1 MQPERRRQIVLAVLV
16 VVLAFA
22 LYRAWP
28 RTAAPTTAT
37 SNPRSMAR
45 GGQATEVA
53 APDVKLEALE
63 AERPQPEGSMRN
75 LFRFGRPAAA
85 LAPTAPPVP
94 VEPPQPTGPTTPR
107 APTIPPIPLKFVGT
121 MKVGGRLM
129 AVLSSDANGLQR
141 DPVYGFE
148 GDTILGQYRLVRVS
162 AESIEM
168 TYLDGRGRQTIRF
181 SGS

>member
-16 VVLAFA
+16 VVLAIV
-22 LYRAWP
+22 LYRVWP
-28 RTAAPTTAT
+28 RSAGPAPAA
-37 SNPRSMAR
+37 SNPRAAAR
-45 GGQATEVA
+45 AGQAAEA

-63 AERPQPEGSMRN
+63 AERPKPEGPNRN
-75 LFRFGRPAAA
+75 LFRFGRAPTTTVAAPPVENA
-85 LAPTAPPVP
+85 PPPPQRPIAPTAPTV
-94 VEPPQPTGPTTPR
+94 
-107 APTIPPIPLKFVGT
+107 PPIPLRFVGT
-121 MKVGGRLM
+121 MHVGGRMM
-129 AVLSSDANGLQR
+129 AVLSDATDQKR

-168 TYLDGRGRQTIRF
+168 SYLDGRGRQTIRF

>member
-16 VVLAFA
+16 VVLAIL

-28 RTAAPTTAT
+28 RSAGPAPAA
-37 SNPRSMAR
+37 SNPRGAAR
-45 GGQATEVA
+45 AGQSAAA

-63 AERPQPEGSMRN
+63 DERPKPEGATRN
-75 LFRFGRPAAA
+75 LFRFGRAPGTTAAA
-85 LAPTAPPVP
+85 PPSAPVEQPPV
-94 VEPPQPTGPTTPR
+94 QRPTTPM
-107 APTIPPIPLKFVGT
+107 APTVPPIPLKFVGT
-121 MKVGGRLM
+121 MQVGGKMM
-129 AVLSSDANGLQR
+129 AVLSDASGQQR

-162 AESIEM
+162 AESVEM
-168 TYLDGRGRQTIRF
+168 SYLDGRGRQTIRF

>member
-1 MQPERRRQIVLAVLV
+1 MQPERGRQIVLAVLG

-37 SNPRSMAR
+37 SNPRSTAR
-45 GGQATEVA
+45 GGQTTEVA

-63 AERPQPEGSMRN
+63 VERPKPEGSMRN
-75 LFRFGRPAAA
+75 LFRVGRPAAA
-85 LAPTAPPVP
+85 PAPTAPQVP
-94 VEPPQPTGPTTPR
+94 VEPPPPTGPTAPR
-107 APTIPPIPLKFVGT
+107 TPTIPPIPLKFVGT
-121 MKVGGRLM
+121 MKVGGRMM
-129 AVLSSDANGLQR
+129 AVLSDASGLQR

-148 GDTILGQYRLVRVS
+148 GETILGQYRIVRVS
-162 AESIEM
+162 AESIEIS
-168 TYLDGRGRQTIRF
+168 YLDGRGRQTIRF

>member
-1 MQPERRRQIVLAVLV
+1 MQPERRRQIVLAVLF
-16 VVLAFA
+16 VVLAIA

-28 RTAAPTTAT
+28 RSAAPAPAA
-37 SNPRSMAR
+37 SNPRGAPR
-45 GGQATEVA
+45 AGQTAEA

-63 AERPQPEGSMRN
+63 AERPKPQGPTRN
-75 LFRFGRPAAA
+75 LFRFGRAPSTAAEMPPVDNA
-85 LAPTAPPVP
+85 PPPPPPPITPNAPTV
-94 VEPPQPTGPTTPR
+94 
-107 APTIPPIPLKFVGT
+107 PPIPLRFVGT
-121 MKVGGRLM
+121 MQVGGRMM
-129 AVLSSDANGLQR
+129 AVLSDASERKR

-168 TYLDGRGRQTIRF
+168 SYLDGRGRQTIRF